1 LLQEPDLMNSLVI
14 PVAVEL
20 LIFIIKAL
28 VVTLFA
34 GFFVK
39 RYLAPLVKKDQKTAE
54 PRVPAGENKE
64 ISEEETKDKKEN

>member
-1 LLQEPDLMNSLVI
+1 MLREPDLMNSLVI

-39 RYLAPLVKKDQKTAE
+39 RYLAPLVRKDQKPAE
-54 PRVPAGENKE
+54 PRVPAGEDKE
-64 ISEEETKDKKEN
+64 SNEEEVYDKKES